1 MSGLLAESRA
11 LQVLNILCSGHIC
24 CYLESRPLSLDPDPS
39 RLPSGPSPRL
49 PPASRAAH
57 ETSRRPDAA
66 ERRSTPQAPVTA
78 EQVTSGRPN
87 ELTRSEARSVSP
99 PDRDRDP
106 ARRCRG
112 ITRRFSLGQLAW
124 HFMDIFAQRAKR
136 CRLLVYVKR
145 DGRLFVMAPSCTS
158 ELTCTKR
165 CSE

>member
-1 MSGLLAESRA
+1 MFRAHLLLLGESTAEFGSRSFA
-11 LQVLNILCSGHIC
+11 TPEWTFPAASARVA
-24 CYLESRPLSLDPDPS
+24 R
-39 RLPSGPSPRL
+39 SPRDVQ
-49 PPASRAAH
+49 
-57 ETSRRPDAA
+57 TSRRPDAA